1 MALEIF
7 PKPLRN
13 GQPRLDVPLTDM
25 WSSVMLFG
33 SKMED
38 DMSVDLW
45 TKIALTIIA
54 ASLAV
59 IAWKLPFTDIGHAQM
74 GTCGSSSSAP
84 CHIATDGD
92 GLRVQ
97 ITNAQDFH

>member
-1 MALEIF
+1 
-7 PKPLRN
+7 
-13 GQPRLDVPLTDM
+13 M

-59 IAWKLPFTDIGHAQM
+59 IAWKLPFTDYWACSNGNVREQ
-74 GTCGSSSSAP
+74 
-84 CHIATDGD
+84 
-92 GLRVQ
+92 
-97 ITNAQDFH
+97 

>member
-1 MALEIF
+1 MC
-7 PKPLRN
+7 P
-13 GQPRLDVPLTDM
+13 
-25 WSSVMLFG
+25 SVILFG
-33 SKMED
+33 SRMED

-59 IAWKLPFTDIGHAQM
+59 IAWKLPFTDISHAQM
-74 GTCGSSSSAP
+74 GTCGTSSSAP

-92 GLRVQ
+92 GLKVQ
-97 ITNAQDFH
+97 ITNPQDFH